1 MMRKGV
7 SYPLLTRPKTAG
19 SAVVVSL
26 LLIPGIA
33 LAADTPDTVTANAVT
48 VSACGAQS
56 LTFAGSATY
65 SEPTQHLVVT
75 LDGTELL
82 HSHLEPDTWSTGLL
96 AVGVGS
102 HTLTASLYDHADH
115 EDLLASNTKT
125 FTVAACGGAP
135 APSAVSSG
143 GTGRTG
149 GTGSGG
155 DCCPGPDPVQP
166 AQKAT
171 QGKVKG
177 AAAKKVSAAT
187 LPVRV
192 TPINELFRKVYG
204 RGPTF
209 AEWEYWTVRIL
220 SDKPQFD
227 AIYGAMQW
235 HKLRGHTTGGPHP
248 ILLK

>member
-1 MMRKGV
+1 M
-7 SYPLLTRPKTAG
+7 LTKPKTAG
-19 SAVVVSL
+19 PAVVVSL
-26 LLIPGIA
+26 LLLPGIA
-33 LAADTPDTVTANAVT
+33 LAADTPDAVTANAVT
-48 VSACGAQS
+48 VSTCGEQS
-56 LTFAGSATY
+56 LTFTGSATY

-82 HSHLEPDTWSTGLL
+82 HSHLEPDAWSTSPVT
-96 AVGVGS
+96 VGVGS
-102 HTLTASLYDHADH
+102 HTLAASLYDHADH

-125 FTVAACGGAP
+125 FSVAACGGAP
-135 APSAVSSG
+135 APSTASSG
-143 GTGRTG
+143 GTG
-149 GTGSGG
+149 SSG
-155 DCCPGPDPVQP
+155 DCCPGPDQVQP
-166 AQKAT
+166 AQKART
-171 QGKVKG
+171 GQVKG
-177 AAAKKVSAAT
+177 AAKKVAATT

-235 HKLRGHTTGGPHP
+235 HEIRGHTTGGPNP